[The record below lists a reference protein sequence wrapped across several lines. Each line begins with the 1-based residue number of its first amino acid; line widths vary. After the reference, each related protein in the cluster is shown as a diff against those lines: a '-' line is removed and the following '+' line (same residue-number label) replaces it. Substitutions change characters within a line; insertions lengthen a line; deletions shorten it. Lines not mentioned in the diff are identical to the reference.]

1 MKKKVG
7 ELYDKPIVIGN
18 PNEFTKNEIA
28 LSKLGGSNGGSNNI
42 KYYNLPNDTKIKQ
55 MMPIYSTL
63 IKVDGDAFKVI
74 YGIGQI
80 MSMLLMDED
89 FSLSE
94 IAESFVSCAVDFDA
108 LFSASPE
115 EGEVK
120 IKDILLPEV
129 ISSIG
134 LIEITKEEFYNLNA

>member
-28 LSKLGGSNGGSNNI
+28 LSELGGSNGGSNNI
-42 KYYNLPNDTKIKQ
+42 KYYNLPDNTKAKQ
-55 MMPIYSTL
+55 TMPVYSTIVKL
-63 IKVDGDAFKVI
+63 NSGDLKVFYGAGQMIEMLTAGDSI
-74 YGIGQI
+74 
-80 MSMLLMDED
+80 SE
-89 FSLSE
+89 FSE
-94 IAESFVSCAVDFDA
+94 YIVSCAVDFDA
-108 LFSASPE
+108 LFFATPE
-115 EGEVK
+115 EGELK
-120 IKDILLPEV
+120 IKDILIPEV